1 MRKRTIRKPVGMHP
15 FLRQQ
20 VRASWGAKAV
30 LAQLHALTGNNR
42 QRLLELSGVLFFVAC
57 TCAMRLGW
65 TGDETDMRI
74 VRASVNALD
83 DFAKRTAITDMDRGA
98 LQAGIMA
105 AQRIIEISPVDVIAD
120 AAALYQEALGP

>member
-1 MRKRTIRKPVGMHP
+1 MRKRTLRKPVGTHP
-15 FLRQQ
+15 CLKPQ
-20 VRASWGAKAV
+20 VRASWGARAV
-30 LAQLHALTGNNR
+30 MAQLHALTGNNP

-57 TCAMRLGW
+57 SCAMRLGW

-83 DFAKRTAITDMDRGA
+83 EFSKRTAITDMDRGA

-105 AQRIIEISPVDVIAD
+105 AQRIIDISPVNVLAD